1 MRKALYLLATINDR
15 DFEWLL
21 KIGRRKPVAAGE
33 TLITE
38 GHRIEAL
45 YVVLQ
50 GSFAIF
56 TEATGDR
63 EIAQISTGEVLGEIS
78 FIDARPPAAT
88 VKAVEDSLVWAI
100 PRTMLVQK
108 LAQDADFAS
117 HFYQAIAT
125 FLSERLRSTVARLG
139 RPDLVLEDPET
150 ENDLNP
156 QLINKLDLAKVR
168 LEWLCSHH
176 TSNVAP

>member
-1 MRKALYLLATINDR
+1 MRKVLYLLAAINDR

-21 KIGRRKPVAAGE
+21 KIGRRTPVSAGE
-33 TLITE
+33 ALITE

-50 GSFAIF
+50 GTFAIL
-56 TEATGDR
+56 TKATGDQ
-63 EIAQISTGEVLGEIS
+63 EIAHISTGEVLGEIS
-78 FIDARPPAAT
+78 FVDARPPSAT
-88 VKAVEDSLVWAI
+88 VKAVEDSLVWVI
-100 PRTMLVQK
+100 PRTMLVHK
-108 LAQDADFAS
+108 LAQDPIFAS

-139 RPDLVLEDPET
+139 QPDVDPDNPNAED
-150 ENDLNP
+150 DLNP
-156 QLINKLDLAKVR
+156 QLLDKLDLAKMR
-168 LEWLCSHH
+168 LEWLCSHS